1 MTHKEVTGGAKEKQY
16 GAKGQQG
23 DKKKHTSGK
32 HDRTHHGRSSE
43 HRGGSGKGNWG
54 KVGDELEVKILGLD
68 PKNRTIT
75 LSAKSREI
83 DDEQEAHRE
92 YQVQGETR
100 AGATTLGDLIK
111 AQMDADD
118 DHDGSEEV
126 SPTEQ

>member
-1 MTHKEVTGGAKEKQY
+1 MRGAEGVEGVLK
-16 GAKGQQG
+16 A
-23 DKKKHTSGK
+23 
-32 HDRTHHGRSSE
+32 SE
-43 HRGGSGKGNWG
+43 ISIDSVNDVRQSLSI
-54 KVGDELEVKILGLD
+54 GDELEVKVLGLD

-118 DHDGSEEV
+118 DQDGSEEV